1 MADLLTALCDRLD
14 TSLDRQGRAHAVCP
28 FCAAPIGYH
37 FYVYSL
43 RNRQGAVCWS
53 CGYRGSLSKLAAALD
68 VQGTESPV
76 AAPRDL
82 PPAPV
87 APWAADDALERYR
100 RGMRSRWLEVVK
112 AWASYKPLS
121 EQTIRDNDLGL
132 GKLPL
137 YHEQDNRWYES
148 RYPRLLYPLVE
159 GGRIAGIAGRAFLPA
174 DTGPKWL
181 TGSCSTLILHGL
193 DTIEPGD
200 MVIWVENRVDRLLVL
215 EERPDARCIASG
227 GLTWRPEWLDAIAAR
242 KPRAALVWFDNDV
255 SGCPSSAEYI
265 RGKAAWLAKM
275 RSQVKAGKIAQI
287 PPFQEP
293 RGPVI
298 ANELLK
304 RGVKASVYRWANGT
318 PEHQDIGSVIVQ
330 ERQARLRAA

>member
-1 MADLLTALCDRLD
+1 MADLLSALCDRLG
-14 TSLDRQGRAHAVCP
+14 TSLDRQGRAHCDCP
-28 FCAAPIGYH
+28 WCGARPKFH
-37 FYVYSL
+37 FYLYSL
-43 RNRQGAVCWS
+43 RNKTGAVCWA
-53 CGYRGSLSKLAAALD
+53 CGYRASLRQLADALD
-68 VQGTESPV
+68 VQGDESPV
-76 AAPRDL
+76 QAPREL

-87 APWAADDALERYR
+87 APWAADDALSRYR
-100 RGMRSRWLEVVK
+100 RAMEQRWPAVVA
-112 AWASYKPLS
+112 AWQAYKPLS
-121 EQTIRDNDLGL
+121 EQTIRDNYLGL

-137 YHEQDNRWYES
+137 YDEARNRWYES

-159 GGRIAGIAGRAFLPA
+159 DGRIVGIAGRAYLPE

-193 DTIEPGD
+193 DTIEPGNT
-200 MVIWVENRVDRLLVL
+200 VIWVENRVDRLLVL
-215 EERPDARCIASG
+215 EERPDVRCLASG

-242 KPRAALVWFDNDV
+242 RPRHVLMMLDNDLA
-255 SGCPSSAEYI
+255 GCPNEQTYI
-265 RGKAAWLAKM
+265 KGKAAWLAKM
-275 RSQVKAGKIAQI
+275 QSQVKAGKIKQI

-304 RGVKASVYRWANGT
+304 RRVHASVYQWANDT

-330 ERQARLRAA
+330 ERRQRRAA